1 MAERMSSGRPFRIVV
16 VSHGELAAAMLG
28 SAAMICGE
36 VEDAV
41 AVCLQPEDSP
51 ETYHER
57 LLAAIGSDGRPVL
70 ILADLQGGTP
80 YNVSSVVCRR
90 ALATGPELALVCG
103 VNLGMLLE
111 VVTSLDSIDPDAI
124 AGLVAASQACVVDAS
139 RRAESAGA

>member
-1 MAERMSSGRPFRIVV
+1 MAERMATGRPFRIVV
-16 VSHGELAAAMLG
+16 VSHGELAAAMLA
-28 SAAMICGE
+28 SAEMICGE
-36 VEDAV
+36 IDDAT

-51 ETYHER
+51 ETYLER
-57 LLAAIGSDGRPVL
+57 LMPAIGTDGKPVL

-111 VVTSLDSIDPDAI
+111 VVTSIESIDEDAI
-124 AGLVAASQACVVDAS
+124 AGLVTASQACVVDAS
-139 RRAESAGA
+139 RRAEKSGV